1 MGLSAMHMLL
11 IIIILL
17 VFFGP
22 SRLPSLG
29 KSMGEAIRGFKK
41 GLEGDEI
48 DVTRTQQPPQQ
59 QPQYPPQQPQYQQPY
74 QQAQQVPPQPQMNA
88 APQGDAFAQQAQG
101 QPVQNQTKQS

>member
-1 MGLSAMHMLL
+1 MGGFSFVHLLFVL
-11 IIIILL
+11 IIIL

-48 DVTRTQQPPQQ
+48 DVTNQRREQLNAQAPSQPT
-59 QPQYPPQQPQYQQPY
+59 
-74 QQAQQVPPQPQMNA
+74 QAQPTETVATPPKDPTGGQ
-88 APQGDAFAQQAQG
+88 QG
-101 QPVQNQTKQS
+101 